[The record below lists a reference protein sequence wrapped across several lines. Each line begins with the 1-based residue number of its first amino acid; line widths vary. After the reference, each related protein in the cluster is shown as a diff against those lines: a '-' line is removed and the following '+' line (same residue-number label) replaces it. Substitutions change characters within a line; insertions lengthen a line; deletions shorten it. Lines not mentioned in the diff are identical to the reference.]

1 MKFSLLA
8 TALVAGVTAVVGTAA
23 TARGTVT
30 PGVVTVSC
38 FRGPWTEVIWDRP
51 NPVFVDSLVYDFQ
64 LADTT
69 VAAGSRKFADSTKTG
84 QVQTLLIPVTLDF
97 VQAQEM
103 ARRQLLQGEK
113 LQAQVQAYCRLPLVG
128 IRRYDFNREV
138 DLAIPVIPGAELLL
152 QQF

>member
-51 NPVFVDSLVYDFQ
+51 NPVFVDSLVAVGYDFPTAQ
-64 LADTT
+64 AIATRVCKDI
-69 VAAGSRKFADSTKTG
+69 AGVGNPDHVKARME
-84 QVQTLLIPVTLDF
+84 
-97 VQAQEM
+97 QALHESPQWM
-103 ARRQLLQGEK
+103 KKR
-113 LQAQVQAYCRLPLVG
+113 
-128 IRRYDFNREV
+128 
-138 DLAIPVIPGAELLL
+138 
-152 QQF
+152 